1 MRVGYGDPKEITEA
15 HARKVLGLIQQPI
28 GSK

>member
-1 MRVGYGDPKEITEA
+1 MATRKKIPEITEA
-15 HARKVLGLIQQPI
+15 YARKVLGLIQQPV

>member
-1 MRVGYGDPKEITEA
+1 MATRKKIPEITEV